1 MKKLLFLLFILTPL
15 FLFAKESDVYI
26 GLSSKYDPNSLP
38 KIGLAT
44 HTHPSD
50 TPEDEKKYANLFA
63 EVLRSDL
70 YRSRYFNIEE
80 TVPAAE
86 TSALGPQLSLL
97 EKEGMLYYVFFEFSD
112 TDTEDLWV
120 IKAFMYSTDS
130 KKALVAKKFT
140 VLTKDIRRSAHMFAD
155 SIIQLLTGKRG
166 LSTTRIAFAND
177 NTGRKEIYI
186 VDYDGYNLTKLTND
200 KSISLLPRWG
210 GQGKKLYYTTYRN
223 GNPQIY
229 VVDLKEGEISP
240 VVKEKGLNL
249 VGGVS
254 ADSRKLVMTLSRG
267 ENPSIYLK
275 ELSSGRMIQLTDKY
289 GVDGS
294 PSFSPD
300 GKFVT
305 FVSNRSGNPQ
315 IYIMNLET
323 KDTRRLTKF
332 NWTDTPQWSPNGDWI
347 AFAGRRAADH
357 PIDIFLVDITGGQ
370 IRQLTA
376 DSGSNE
382 DPWWS
387 PDGRFLA
394 FTTNRDGR
402 RQIYVMDADGS
413 AQHLIANIK
422 GNSFTPSWSD

>member
-1 MKKLLFLLFILTPL
+1 MKKVLLFLFLLTPV

-44 HTHPSD
+44 NNGNNDNSAIA
-50 TPEDEKKYANLFA
+50 KKYANLFA

-70 YRSRYFNIEE
+70 YRSRYFNIED

-86 TSALGPQLSLL
+86 TSALGPQLALL
-97 EKEGMLYYVFFEFSD
+97 QKDGISYFVFFDFSAAD
-112 TDTEDLWV
+112 TQDVWV
-120 IKAFMYSTDS
+120 IKAFMYDTDS
-130 KKALVAKKFT
+130 KKALLAKKFT
-140 VLTKDIRRSAHMFAD
+140 IPTKSIRKSAHIFSD
-155 SIIQLLTGKRG
+155 SIVKLLTGKRG
-166 LSTTRIAFAND
+166 IATSKIAFANN

-200 KSISLLPRWG
+200 RSIALLPRWG
-210 GQGKKLYYTTYRN
+210 EHGTKLYYTTYRN

-229 VVDLKEGEISP
+229 MVDLKEGEISP
-240 VVKEKGLNL
+240 VLRGRGLNL
-249 VGGVS
+249 MGGVS
-254 ADSRKLVMTLSRG
+254 ADSKKLVMTLSRG

-275 ELSSGRMIQLTDKY
+275 ELSTGRILQLTDKY
-289 GVDGS
+289 GIDGS

-305 FVSNRSGNPQ
+305 FVSNRSGSPQ

-323 KDTRRLTKF
+323 KETRRLTKF

-347 AFAGRRAADH
+347 AFAGRRAASH

-370 IRQLTA
+370 IRQLTS

-387 PDGRFLA
+387 PDGRFIS
-394 FTTNRDGR
+394 FTTTRDGR

-422 GNSFTPSWSD
+422 GHSFTPSWSD

>member
-1 MKKLLFLLFILTPL
+1 MKKFLFSLFLLLPVL
-15 FLFAKESDVYI
+15 LFARESDVYI
-26 GLSSKYDPNSLP
+26 GLSSKYNPNDLP
-38 KIGLAT
+38 KIGLAANVCPET
-44 HTHPSD
+44 AG
-50 TPEDEKKYANLFA
+50 EDEKQYSNLFA

-80 TVPAAE
+80 TEPAQI
-86 TSALGPQLSLL
+86 SSLGPQLSLL
-97 EKEGMLYYVFFEFSD
+97 DRQNILYYVFFNFTP
-112 TDTEDLWV
+112 TDNEDLWQ
-120 IKAFMYSTDS
+120 IKAFMYDTSG
-130 KKALVAKKFT
+130 KKALLGKSFT
-140 VLTKDIRRSAHMFAD
+140 VPSRSVRRSAHIFAD
-155 SIIQLLTGKRG
+155 QIIKMLTGKRG

-200 KSISLLPRWG
+200 RSIALLPRWG
-210 GQGKKLYYTTYRN
+210 ANGTKLYYTTYRN
-223 GNPQIY
+223 RNPQIY
-229 VVDLKEGEISP
+229 MLDLKEGASSP
-240 VVKEKGLNL
+240 IMQDKGLNL
-249 VGGVS
+249 MGGVS
-254 ADSRKLVMTLSRG
+254 PDNRKLVMTLSRG

-275 ELSSGRMIQLTDKY
+275 ELASGRLMQLTDKY

-305 FVSNRSGNPQ
+305 FVSNRAGNPQ

-323 KDTRRLTKF
+323 KQTRRLTKF
-332 NWTDTPQWSPNGDWI
+332 NWADSPQWSPNGDWI
-347 AFAGRRAADH
+347 AFSGRQEAGH

-387 PDGRFLA
+387 PDGRFIA
-394 FTTNRDGR
+394 FTTNRSGK

-413 AQHLIANIK
+413 AQHLVANIK

>member
-1 MKKLLFLLFILTPL
+1 MKKFLTLCFLLLPI
-15 FLFAKESDVYI
+15 FLFARDSDVFI

-44 HTHPSD
+44 KTYSED
-50 TPEDEKKYANLFA
+50 TTEEEKKYSNLFV

-80 TVPAAE
+80 TVPAAQI
-86 TSALGPQLSLL
+86 SALSPQLSLL
-97 EKEGMLYYVFFEFSD
+97 EKDGILYFVFFEFSD
-112 TDTEDLWV
+112 TDTQNLWE

-130 KKALVAKKFT
+130 KKALLAKKFT
-140 VLTKDIRRSAHMFAD
+140 IPSKSIRRSAHMFAD
-155 SIIQLLTGKRG
+155 QIVQLLTGKRG
-166 LSTTRIAFAND
+166 LASTKIAFAND

-186 VDYDGYNLTKLTND
+186 VDYDGYNLMKLTSD
-200 KSISLLPRWG
+200 KSISLLPRWADKG
-210 GQGKKLYYTTYRN
+210 TKLYYTTYRN

-229 VVDLKEGEISP
+229 MVDLREGEIAP

-249 VGGVS
+249 IGGVS

-275 ELSSGRMIQLTDKY
+275 ELSSGRTLQLTDKY

-315 IYIMNLET
+315 VYILNLET
-323 KDTRRLTKF
+323 KATRRLTKF

-347 AFAGRRAADH
+347 AFAGRQAADH

-370 IRQLTA
+370 LRQLTA
-376 DSGSNE
+376 DNGSNE

-387 PDGRFLA
+387 PDGRFIT
-394 FTTNRDGR
+394 FTTNRAGK

>member
-1 MKKLLFLLFILTPL
+1 MKKFLFSLFLLLPV
-15 FLFAKESDVYI
+15 FLFARESDVYI
-26 GLSSKYDPNSLP
+26 GLSSRYNPNDLP
-38 KIGLAT
+38 KIGLAANVYT
-44 HTHPSD
+44 QDAT
-50 TPEDEKKYANLFA
+50 EDEKKYSDLFA

-70 YRSRYFNIEE
+70 YRSRYFNIED
-80 TVPAAE
+80 TAPAKV
-86 TSALGPQLSLL
+86 SSLGPQLSVLDRQNI
-97 EKEGMLYYVFFEFSD
+97 LYYAFFNLVPTDIED
-112 TDTEDLWV
+112 TWQV
-120 IKAFMYSTDS
+120 KAFLYDTSG
-130 KKALVAKKFT
+130 KKALLGKSFT
-140 VLTKDIRRSAHMFAD
+140 VPSKSVRRSAHMFAD
-155 SIIQLLTGKRG
+155 QIIKMLTGKRG
-166 LSTTRIAFAND
+166 LSTTKIAFAND
-177 NTGRKEIYI
+177 STGRKEIYI

-210 GQGKKLYYTTYRN
+210 NNGTKLYYTTYRN

-229 VVDLKEGEISP
+229 VVNLKEGEISP

-254 ADSRKLVMTLSRG
+254 PDSRRLVMTLSRG

-275 ELSSGRMIQLTDKY
+275 ELSSGRVLQLTDKY

-305 FVSNRSGNPQ
+305 FVSNRAGNPQ

-323 KDTRRLTKF
+323 KQTRRLTRF
-332 NWTDTPQWSPNGDWI
+332 NWTDSPQWSPNGDWI
-347 AFAGRRAADH
+347 AFAGRQDAKH

-387 PDGRFLA
+387 PDGRFIA
-394 FTTNRDGR
+394 FTTNRAGK

-413 AQHLIANIK
+413 AQHLVANIK

>member
-1 MKKLLFLLFILTPL
+1 MKKFLFFLFLLTPV
-15 FLFAKESDVYI
+15 FLFARESDVYI
-26 GLSSKYDPNSLP
+26 GLSSKYNPNDLP
-38 KIGLAT
+38 KIGLAS
-44 HTHPSD
+44 HTYREDASS
-50 TPEDEKKYANLFA
+50 DEKKYSNLFA

-70 YRSRYFNIEE
+70 MRSRYFNIEE
-80 TVPAAE
+80 TSSVAAIN
-86 TSALGPQLSLL
+86 ALGPQLSLL
-97 EKEGMLYYVFFEFSD
+97 EKEGILYFVFFEFSD
-112 TDTEDLWV
+112 TDTEDTWQ

-130 KKALVAKKFT
+130 KKALLAKKFT
-140 VLTKDIRRSAHMFAD
+140 VSAKSLRKSAHMFAD
-155 SIIQLLTGKRG
+155 SIIELLTGKRG
-166 LSTTRIAFAND
+166 LSTTKIAFSND

-186 VDYDGYNLTKLTND
+186 VDYDGYNLTKLTTD

-210 GQGKKLYYTTYRN
+210 GKGTKLYYTTYRN

-229 VVDLKEGEISP
+229 VVDLKEGDISP

-249 VGGVS
+249 IGGVS
-254 ADSRKLVMTLSRG
+254 ADSSKLVMTLSRG

-275 ELSSGRMIQLTDKY
+275 ELSSGRILQLTDKY

-305 FVSNRSGNPQ
+305 FVSNLSGNPQ
-315 IYIMNLET
+315 IYVMNLAT
-323 KDTRRLTKF
+323 KEKRRLTKF

-370 IRQLTA
+370 VRQLTA
-376 DSGSNE
+376 DNGSNE
-382 DPWWS
+382 DPYWS

-394 FTTNRDGR
+394 FTTNRAGK

>member
-1 MKKLLFLLFILTPL
+1 MKKFL
-15 FLFAKESDVYI
+15 FLFFILLPVILFARETDVYI
-26 GLSSKYDPNSLP
+26 GLSSRYNPSDLP

-44 HTHPSD
+44 NSPSD
-50 TPEDEKKYANLFA
+50 IATEEEKVYSNLFA

-70 YRSRYFNIEE
+70 FRSRYFNIEDAA
-80 TVPAAE
+80 PAQI
-86 TSALGPQLSLL
+86 SSLGPQLSTL
-97 EKEGMLYYVFFEFSD
+97 EKKNILYYVFFDFLE
-112 TDTEDLWV
+112 TDTEDSWQ
-120 IKAFMYSTDS
+120 IKAYMYDTSS
-130 KKALVAKKFT
+130 KKALLAKSFK
-140 VLTKDIRRSAHMFAD
+140 VSTKSIRKSAHVFAD
-155 SIIQLLTGKRG
+155 QIIKLLTGKRG
-166 LSTTRIAFAND
+166 LSTTKIAFAND
-177 NTGRKEIYI
+177 STGRKEIYI
-186 VDYDGYNLTKLTND
+186 VDYDGYNLAKLTND
-200 KSISLLPRWG
+200 RSISLLPRWAENG
-210 GQGKKLYYTTYRN
+210 TKLYYTTYRN
-223 GNPQIY
+223 RNPQIY
-229 VVDLKEGEISP
+229 VLDLKDGEASP
-240 VVKEKGLNL
+240 VMKEKGLNL
-249 VGGVS
+249 IGGVS
-254 ADSRKLVMTLSRG
+254 PDSRKLVMTLSRG

-275 ELSSGRMIQLTDKY
+275 ELASGRTLQLTDKY

-323 KDTRRLTKF
+323 QQTRRLTRF
-332 NWTDTPQWSPNGDWI
+332 NWTDSPQWSPNGDWI
-347 AFAGRRAADH
+347 VFSGRQAANH

-387 PDGRFLA
+387 PDGRFIA
-394 FTTNRDGR
+394 FTTNRAGK

>member
-1 MKKLLFLLFILTPL
+1 MKKFLFFLFLLAPVL
-15 FLFAKESDVYI
+15 LFARESDVYI
-26 GLSSKYDPNSLP
+26 GVSSKYNPDDLP
-38 KIGLAT
+38 KIGLAA
-44 HTHPSD
+44 HTYKDDASA
-50 TPEDEKKYANLFA
+50 DEKKYSNLFA

-70 YRSRYFNIEE
+70 YRSRYFNIED
-80 TVPAAE
+80 TVSAAE

-97 EKEGMLYYVFFEFSD
+97 EKEGILYFVFFEFTD
-112 TDTEDLWV
+112 TDTEDTWQ

-130 KKALVAKKFT
+130 KKALLAKKFT
-140 VLTKDIRRSAHMFAD
+140 IPTKSVRKSAHMFAD

-166 LSTTRIAFAND
+166 LSTTKIAFAND

-186 VDYDGYNLTKLTND
+186 VDYDGYNLTKLTTD

-210 GQGKKLYYTTYRN
+210 GKGTKLYYTTYRN

-229 VVDLKEGEISP
+229 VVDLKEGDISP

-249 VGGVS
+249 IGGVS
-254 ADSRKLVMTLSRG
+254 ADSSKLVMTLSRG

-275 ELSSGRMIQLTDKY
+275 ELSSGRMLQLTDKY

-315 IYIMNLET
+315 VYVLNLAT
-323 KDTRRLTKF
+323 KETRRLTKF

-370 IRQLTA
+370 VRQLTA
-376 DSGSNE
+376 DNGSNE

-387 PDGRFLA
+387 PDGRFLV
-394 FTTNRDGR
+394 FTTNRAGK

-413 AQHLIANIK
+413 AQHLVANIK
-422 GNSFTPSWSD
+422 GNSYTPSWSD

>member
-1 MKKLLFLLFILTPL
+1 MKKFLVVVFLTLPL
-15 FLFAKESDVYI
+15 FLFARESDVYI
-26 GLSSKYDPNSLP
+26 GLSSKYNPNNLP

-44 HTHPSD
+44 SVFAETIPAD
-50 TPEDEKKYANLFA
+50 QKKYTSLFA

-70 YRSRYFNIEE
+70 YRSRYFNIED

-86 TSALGPQLSLL
+86 TSALSPQLSLL
-97 EKEGMLYYVFFEFSD
+97 QKEGMLYFVFFELND
-112 TDTEDLWV
+112 TDTQDLWE
-120 IKAFMYSTDS
+120 IKAFMYDTDS
-130 KKALVAKKFT
+130 KKALLAKRF
-140 VLTKDIRRSAHMFAD
+140 LIPSRSIRKSAHIFAD
-155 SIIQLLTGKRG
+155 QIVKLLTGKRG
-166 LSTTRIAFAND
+166 LASTKIAFAND

-186 VDYDGYNLTKLTND
+186 VDYDGYNLMKLTSD
-200 KSISLLPRWG
+200 KSISLLPRWAS
-210 GQGKKLYYTTYRN
+210 QGTKLYYTTYRN

-229 VVDLKEGEISP
+229 MVDLKEGEISP
-240 VVKEKGLNL
+240 IVKEKGLNL
-249 VGGVS
+249 IGGVS
-254 ADSRKLVMTLSRG
+254 NDSKKLVMTLSRG
-267 ENPSIYLK
+267 ENPSIYIK
-275 ELSSGRMIQLTDKY
+275 ELASGRTLQLTDKY

-315 IYIMNLET
+315 IYVMNLET
-323 KDTRRLTKF
+323 KTARRLTKF
-332 NWTDTPQWSPNGDWI
+332 NWTDSPQWSPNGDWI
-347 AFAGRRAADH
+347 AFAGRRAAEH

-394 FTTNRDGR
+394 FTTNRAGK

-413 AQHLIANIK
+413 AQHLVANIK

>member
-1 MKKLLFLLFILTPL
+1 MKKFLPLLFLLLPIC
-15 FLFAKESDVYI
+15 LFARESDVYI

-44 HTHPSD
+44 KTYTKD
-50 TPEDEKKYANLFA
+50 ITNEEKKYSDLFA

-80 TVPAAE
+80 TVPAAQI
-86 TSALGPQLSLL
+86 TALSPQLSLL
-97 EKEGMLYYVFFEFSD
+97 EKDGILYFVFFDFSG
-112 TDTEDLWV
+112 TDTQDLWE

-130 KKALVAKKFT
+130 KKALLAKKFT
-140 VLTKDIRRSAHMFAD
+140 IPSKSVRKSAHIFAD
-155 SIIQLLTGKRG
+155 QIVQLLTGKRG
-166 LSTTRIAFAND
+166 LASTKIAFSND
-177 NTGRKEIYI
+177 NSGRKEIYI
-186 VDYDGYNLTKLTND
+186 VDYDGYNLMKLTSD
-200 KSISLLPRWG
+200 KSITLLPRWADKG
-210 GQGKKLYYTTYRN
+210 TKLYYTTYRN

-229 VVDLKEGEISP
+229 MVDLREGEISP
-240 VVKEKGLNL
+240 IVKGKGLNL
-249 VGGVS
+249 IGGVS
-254 ADSRKLVMTLSRG
+254 ADSKKLVMTLSRG

-275 ELSSGRMIQLTDKY
+275 ELTSGKTFQLTDKY

-323 KDTRRLTKF
+323 KSTRRLTKF

-347 AFAGRRAADH
+347 VFAGRQAPEH

-370 IRQLTA
+370 LRQLTA

-387 PDGRFLA
+387 PDGRFIT
-394 FTTNRDGR
+394 FTTNRAGK